1 VRAHQREIR
10 ELRVIEFSALPAV
23 EAMAARA
30 VRRQIGCQVRR
41 RGRLPIVG
49 QVAAHALGTQAV
61 IDPHRRLAM
70 ARIAWNRRVCAKQRE
85 PIEVVLH
92 LVHRD
97 APPPHRMAVLA
108 GGPHLAAMNVGMTI
122 RALLAHLREDF
133 ADMALA
139 ASYLCVHGPQR
150 VFCFGVVI
158 ELRLGP
164 DRLPAH
170 RGMAAFARDGEAAVR
185 IWRLPRASLRAKQ
198 HCAPE
203 EQDCHPC
210 AALSQLDLR
219 RWYARLVL
227 EDTLDYH
234 D

>member
-1 VRAHQREIR
+1 
-10 ELRVIEFSALPAV
+10 
-23 EAMAARA
+23 
-30 VRRQIGCQVRR
+30 
-41 RGRLPIVG
+41 
-49 QVAAHALGTQAV
+49 
-61 IDPHRRLAM
+61 
-70 ARIAWNRRVCAKQRE
+70 
-85 PIEVVLH
+85 
-92 LVHRD
+92 
-97 APPPHRMAVLA
+97 
-108 GGPHLAAMNVGMTI
+108 HLAAMNVGMTI

-139 ASYLCVHGPQR
+139 ASYVLMHGSQR

-158 ELRLGP
+158 KLRFGT
-164 DRLPAH
+164 DRLPTH
-170 RGMAAFARDGEAAVR
+170 RGMASFARDRERPVR
-185 IWRLPRASLRAKQ
+185 ICGLPRASLRAKQ

-219 RWYARLVL
+219 RWYTCLVL